1 MVKELSINAVWD
13 ILKTVSDPEIPSIS
27 IVDLGIVRDVQFND
41 DILEVIITPTYSGCP
56 AMLVIKNEIIQKLES
71 HKISNFQIKTN
82 LSPPWTT
89 DWMSAEVKNKLKNAG
104 IAPPSNQVVCPQ
116 CDSLDVKV
124 ISNFGSTACKALC
137 KCNNCE
143 EPFHHF
149 KKF

>member
-13 ILKTVSDPEIPSIS
+13 MLKTVSDPEIPSIS
-27 IVDLGIVRDVQFND
+27 IVDLGIVRDVQFDD

-56 AMLVIKNEIIQKLES
+56 AMSVIKEEIIQKLES
-71 HKISNFQIKTN
+71 YEISNFQIKTN

-89 DWMSAEVKNKLKNAG
+89 DWMSAKVKNKLKNAG

-116 CDSLDVKV
+116 CDSLDIKV

>member
-1 MVKELSINAVWD
+1 MVKELSINAIWD
-13 ILKTVSDPEIPSIS
+13 MLKTVPDPEIPSIS

-41 DILEVIITPTYSGCP
+41 DILEVMITPTYSGCP
-56 AMLVIKNEIIQKLES
+56 AISVMKDEIIQKLES
-71 HKISNFQIKTN
+71 YGISNFQIKTN

-89 DWMSAEVKNKLKNAG
+89 DWMSDEVKAKLKNAG
-104 IAPPSNQVVCPQ
+104 IAPPSNKVVCPQ
-116 CDSLDVKV
+116 CDSLDVRV

-137 KCNNCE
+137 KCNDCE

>member
-13 ILKTVSDPEIPSIS
+13 MLKTVSDPEIPSIS
-27 IVDLGIVRDVQFND
+27 IVDLGIVRDVQFDD

-56 AMLVIKNEIIQKLES
+56 AMSVIKEEIIQKLES
-71 HKISNFQIKTN
+71 YEISNFQIKTN

>member
-71 HKISNFQIKTN
+71 HEISNFQIKTN

>member
-1 MVKELSINAVWD
+1 M
-13 ILKTVSDPEIPSIS
+13 LKTIPDPEIPSIS

-41 DILEVIITPTYSGCP
+41 DILEVMITPTYSGCP
-56 AMLVIKNEIIQKLES
+56 AISVIKDEIIQKLES
-71 HKISNFQIKTN
+71 YGILNFQIKTN

-89 DWMSAEVKNKLKNAG
+89 DWMSDEVKAKLKNAG
-104 IAPPSNQVVCPQ
+104 IAPPSNKVVCPQ
-116 CDSLDVKV
+116 CDSLDVRV

-137 KCNNCE
+137 KCNDCE